1 MKPPYNP
8 GRTFMDFMQDF
19 GWHTL
24 EQVESHSG
32 VKLSPERRQAM
43 MAEYMKSVHQGQLGE
58 EVLDDL
64 HESVHDW
71 FAFHNQ
77 PTVPVPDELRPPS
90 V

>member
-8 GRTFMDFMQDF
+8 GKPFRYFMEDF
-19 GWHTL
+19 GHHVL
-24 EQVESHSG
+24 EQIEASSG
-32 VKLSPERRQAM
+32 VVIPLGQRAALMS
-43 MAEYMKSVHQGQLGE
+43 EYMRSLDSGQLGE

-77 PTVPVPDELRPPS
+77 PTVPVPDELRCPPI
-90 V
+90 